1 MPPHETRD
9 QADPLQPFISVQNLH
24 HTHSLGDGGQVVALQ
39 GIDLNIDRGEF
50 VAIVGANGS
59 GKSTLA
65 HHLNALLLPSSG
77 RVCVDGLDTSEP
89 GNLWAVRRR
98 VGMVFQNPDNQLVAS
113 TVEEDVAFGPENA
126 GMPSREMR
134 SRVDKA
140 LELVGLTDQAL
151 RPPHM
156 LSGGQRQLV
165 AIAGVL
171 ATQPECIVLDEP
183 TSMLDPVGRRQV
195 LSAVQRL
202 NSDRALTIV
211 LITQSMAEAATAGRV
226 LVLDA
231 GRIAIEGPPQRVF
244 EQRERLL
251 ALGLDI
257 PTATQIAYAL
267 RYQGIE
273 IPEGVNTIEGLVGV
287 LC

>member
-1 MPPHETRD
+1 M
-9 QADPLQPFISVQNLH
+9 QPFVSVQDLY
-24 HTHSLGDGGQVVALQ
+24 HTYSLGDGSQIAALQ
-39 GIDLNIDRGEF
+39 GIDLTIDRGEF

-65 HHLNALLLPSSG
+65 HHFNALLLPSSG
-77 RVCVDGLDTSEP
+77 RVCVDGLRTSDP
-89 GNLWAVRRR
+89 GNLWEVRRR

-126 GMPSREMR
+126 GIPSDEIRV
-134 SRVDKA
+134 RVDEA
-140 LELVGLTDQAL
+140 LKLVGLTDQAL

-165 AIAGVL
+165 AIAGAL
-171 ATQPECIVLDEP
+171 ATQPDCIVLDEP

-195 LSAVQRL
+195 LSTIQEL
-202 NSDRALTIV
+202 NSSRGLTLV
-211 LITQSMAEAATAGRV
+211 LITQSMAEAASADRV

-231 GRIAIEGPPQRVF
+231 GRLAIDGPPQFVF

-251 ALGLDI
+251 ALGLDV
-257 PTATQIAYAL
+257 PTTTQIAHAL
-267 RYQGIE
+267 RDL
-273 IPEGVNTIEGLVGV
+273 GVQLPTGLTTIDALARA